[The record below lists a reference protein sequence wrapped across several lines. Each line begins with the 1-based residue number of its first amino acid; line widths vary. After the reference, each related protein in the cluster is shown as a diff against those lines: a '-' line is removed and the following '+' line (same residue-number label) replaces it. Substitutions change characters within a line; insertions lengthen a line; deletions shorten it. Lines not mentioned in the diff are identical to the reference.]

1 MKQLLKRLLAAG
13 AAGALLLSATA
24 CSKEPATPAPTSTVA
39 GSSFSSSTS
48 STPDSSATSSVTT
61 SGTAS
66 TSTGAATTV
75 SVDQS
80 TPEAA
85 MTSWL
90 TAMFA
95 GDTKAVCS
103 LMASQ
108 GKAISDVPQAVET
121 CSSMIGT
128 MLEQLQPLAGA
139 FSGLTIE
146 GATVKGDTATFE
158 SATTKPDMAAQI
170 IRSFKAVRIDGNW
183 YVTEG

>member
-1 MKQLLKRLLAAG
+1 MDQRVKKLLTA
-13 AAGALLLSATA
+13 SATA
-24 CSKEPATPAPTSTVA
+24 AALLIPVAGCSKEPAEPAPTSSPAQST
-39 GSSFSSSTS
+39 SSTS
-48 STPDSSATSSVTT
+48 SPTSAPTTSSP
-61 SGTAS
+61 A
-66 TSTGAATTV
+66 STGATTGATTTV
-75 SVDQS
+75 TVDQS

-95 GDTKAVCS
+95 GDTTAVCS

-108 GKAISDVPQAVET
+108 GKAIADVPQAVET

-146 GATVKGDTATFE
+146 GATITGDSATFE
-158 SATTKPDMAAQI
+158 SATTQPAMAAQI
-170 IRSFKAVRIDGNW
+170 ISSFKAVRIDGLW
-183 YVTEG
+183 YITEG